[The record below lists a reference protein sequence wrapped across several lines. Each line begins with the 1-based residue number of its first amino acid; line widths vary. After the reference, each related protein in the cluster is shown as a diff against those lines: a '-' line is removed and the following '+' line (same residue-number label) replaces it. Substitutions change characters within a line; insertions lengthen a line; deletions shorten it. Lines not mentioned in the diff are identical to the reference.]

1 MSIIKSQGLQLAIA
15 NSYGTQFTIS
25 ALSNAT
31 EGVATLSASHGVV
44 ENDILLLASGW
55 KRLNERV
62 VRADSVATNDVT
74 LEDIN
79 TSSTS
84 DYPAGEGVGTG
95 REIAAW
101 TTISQLLPDVGVSGG
116 GFRRTD
122 ITEIDDIR
130 AKEIPI
136 LAEAT
141 SLTFSYHW
149 DSALAWLST
158 VEAASRAGSVTP
170 FRITI
175 GTTKIY
181 GAGYWGYN
189 SVPSIQNG
197 VLVSSIELSLVSDVT
212 TYTT

>member
-1 MSIIKSQGLQLAIA
+1 MKKQLLTALATAALLSLAAPAHAAESASFIGSGTSQFFGFEIDYA
-15 NSYGTQFTIS
+15 
-25 ALSNAT
+25 
-31 EGVATLSASHGVV
+31 ATLTGSVV
-44 ENDILLLASGW
+44 SSFSGLAGYDITSVTIDGLAFP
-55 KRLNERV
+55 
-62 VRADSVATNDVT
+62 D
-74 LEDIN
+74 
-79 TSSTS
+79 
-84 DYPAGEGVGTG
+84 
-95 REIAAW
+95 
-101 TTISQLLPDVGVSGG
+101 LLPAVGGSGG
-116 GFRRTD
+116 GFPRTD
-122 ITEIDDIR
+122 ITELDDVR
-130 AKEIPI
+130 TKEIPI

>member
-1 MSIIKSQGLQLAIA
+1 MAIIKSQGLQLAIG
-15 NSYGTQFTIS
+15 STLGTQFTVS
-25 ALSNAT
+25 AVTNANPA
-31 EGVATLSASHGVV
+31 VATFSASHGVAV
-44 ENDILLLASGW
+44 NDIILLQSGW

-62 VRADSVATNDVT
+62 VRASAVATNDVT
-74 LEDIN
+74 LEGIN
-79 TSSTS
+79 TSATA
-84 DYPAGEGVGTG
+84 DYPTGEGVGTG
-95 REIAAW
+95 REITAF
-101 TTISQLLPDVGVSGG
+101 TTISQLQPDVGVSGG
-116 GFRRTD
+116 GFRRSD
-122 ITEIDDIR
+122 ITQIDDIR

-141 SLTFSYHW
+141 ALTFSYFW
-149 DSALAWLST
+149 DSELPWLGA
-158 VEAASRAGSVTP
+158 VDAAARAGNVVP

-181 GAGYWGYN
+181 GAGYWGFN

>member
-1 MSIIKSQGLQLAIA
+1 MFPWLAVRTIDQKGDPGAVIRESRSFALFDWRGAIA
-15 NSYGTQFTIS
+15 FRT
-25 ALSNAT
+25 
-31 EGVATLSASHGVV
+31 
-44 ENDILLLASGW
+44 
-55 KRLNERV
+55 R
-62 VRADSVATNDVT
+62 
-74 LEDIN
+74 
-79 TSSTS
+79 
-84 DYPAGEGVGTG
+84 TG

>member
-1 MSIIKSQGLQLAIA
+1 MAVIKSQGLQLAIG
-15 NSYGTQFTIS
+15 STLGTQFTVS
-25 ALSNAT
+25 AITNAS
-31 EGVATLSASHGVV
+31 EGVATLSASHGVLA
-44 ENDILLLASGW
+44 NDIILLSSGW

-62 VRADSVATNDVT
+62 VRAKTVSVNDVT
-74 LEDIN
+74 LEGIAT
-79 TSSTS
+79 TSTA
-84 DYPAGEGVGTG
+84 DYPVGEGIGTG
-95 REIAAW
+95 REVTAW
-101 TTISQLLPDVGVSGG
+101 TTISQLQPDVGVSGG
-116 GFRRTD
+116 GFRRSD
-122 ITEIDDIR
+122 ITQIDDIR

-141 SLTFSYHW
+141 SLTFSYFW
-149 DSALAWLST
+149 DSSLSWLSA
-158 VEAASRAGSVTP
+158 VESASRAGSVTP

-181 GAGYWGYN
+181 GAGYWGFN

>member
-1 MSIIKSQGLQLAIA
+1 MAVIKSQGLQLAIG
-15 NSYGTQFTIS
+15 STLGTQFTVS
-25 ALSNAT
+25 AISNANP
-31 EGVATLSASHGVV
+31 GVATLSASHGVTI
-44 ENDILLLASGW
+44 NDIILLSSGW

-62 VRADSVATNDVT
+62 VRASAVATNDVT
-74 LEDIN
+74 LEGIN
-79 TSSTS
+79 TSATA
-84 DYPAGEGVGTG
+84 DYPSGEGIGTG
-95 REIAAW
+95 REVTAF

-116 GFRRTD
+116 GFRRSD
-122 ITEIDDIR
+122 ITQIDDLR

-141 SLTFSYHW
+141 SLTFSYFW
-149 DSALAWLST
+149 DSSLSWLSA
-158 VEAASRAGSVTP
+158 VESASRAGSVTP

>member
-15 NSYGTQFTIS
+15 SGYGTQFTVS
-25 ALSNAT
+25 ALSNAS

-44 ENDILLLASGW
+44 VNDILLLSSGW

-62 VRADSVATNDVT
+62 VRAKTVATNDVT
-74 LEDIN
+74 LEGIN

-95 REIAAW
+95 REISGW

-149 DSALAWLST
+149 DSALAWLAT